1 MKSFLFITI
10 FVIFILILMI
20 FVKNEYFISNINNH
34 NKDNKENN
42 KNSDKYKLT
51 LDMVYDQLKLMSRV
65 PEIKKELITNNPG
78 SLLTYQLL
86 EGILLTDESLEYY
99 LVVSRGLLQIYQI
112 GIEEDKIY
120 IIRKITFNP
129 QSNTYWNFHYGD
141 KLCNHI
147 NKINT
152 FDWRLQ
158 NDGNLVLYDY
168 EGLPFWQ
175 SNTFIDKYVLSI
187 DKFNLILTK
196 YNNKLDKKIINID
209 RIESIQIPAIDNFTD
224 ITSSDYIFE
233 YYINKINKI
242 YNNEKL
248 DLPIVFSPVVNE
260 EYKKMRIKP
269 LDNCTSK

>member
-10 FVIFILILMI
+10 FVIIFIILIT
-20 FVKNEYFISNINNH
+20 FVKNEYFVDNI
-34 NKDNKENN
+34 DNQNN
-42 KNSDKYKLT
+42 KNNENIDKYKLSF
-51 LDMVYDQLKLMSRV
+51 DMVYDQLKLMSRV
-65 PEIKKELITNNPG
+65 PEIKKELITNDPG

-86 EGILLTDESLEYY
+86 EGILLVDESLQYY
-99 LVVSRGLLQIYQI
+99 LVISRGLLQIYQI
-112 GIEEDKIY
+112 GIEADRVH

-147 NKINT
+147 NNINT

-187 DKFNLILTK
+187 DRFNLIMTK
-196 YNNKLDKKIINID
+196 YNNESDKKIINID

-224 ITSSDYIFE
+224 ITTSDYIFE

-248 DLPIVFSPVVNE
+248 DMPIVFSPVVNE
-260 EYKKMRIKP
+260 QYKKMKIKP
-269 LDNCTSK
+269 IDNCSSK